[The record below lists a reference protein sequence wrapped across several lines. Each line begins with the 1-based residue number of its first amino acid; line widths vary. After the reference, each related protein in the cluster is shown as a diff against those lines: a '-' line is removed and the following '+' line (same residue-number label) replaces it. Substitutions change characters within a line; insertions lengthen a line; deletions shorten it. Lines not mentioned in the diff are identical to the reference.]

1 MAIAVARVLLER
13 EPIAI
18 ATTSVSIQSQVLPE
32 EVSEAGVGTLSWP
45 VSFVGTFKCSLF
57 TIHSLVR
64 FI

>member
-32 EVSEAGVGTLSWP
+32 EVSEAGVGL
-45 VSFVGTFKCSLF
+45 
-57 TIHSLVR
+57 
-64 FI
+64 